1 MVSIILDPGHGG
13 SDPGAVYKNY
23 QEKVFTLK
31 ISYLL
36 KNQIENKYKNVIVY
50 LTRTGDEDVSLK
62 QRYTMSNQ
70 LKPSLFISIH
80 CNAGGG
86 SGFESYLKQHPS
98 ENEVFYRDV
107 IHNSIAL
114 LNKKYNLIDRGKK
127 IRDMDVTTYNLYPAM
142 LLEVLFI
149 DNPQDLK
156 FLIDDNYLQE
166 WCSVVASAIAS
177 IFKLESKVVTP
188 TIQPTPAPEKP
199 IEEVTPPPKYKEI
212 SEEIINIEN
221 KIKDVKNR
229 ISNIFDEVISKIGE
243 LIKKL
248 S

>member
-36 KNQIENKYKNVIVY
+36 KNQIDNNYKNVVVY

-70 LKPSLFISIH
+70 IKPSLFISIH

-98 ENEVFYRDV
+98 EKEVFYRDV

-114 LNKKYNLIDRGKK
+114 LNKKYKLTDRGKK
-127 IRDMDVTTYNLYPAM
+127 VRDMDVTTYNLYPAM

-166 WCSVVASAIAS
+166 WCGVVATAIAS
-177 IFKLESKVVTP
+177 IFKLESKIITP
-188 TIQPTPAPEKP
+188 EIPITPPPEKP
-199 IEEVTPPPKYKEI
+199 VEVVTPPPEYKEI
-212 SEEIINIEN
+212 SEEIVDIDN
-221 KIKDVKNR
+221 KIKDVKNKV
-229 ISNIFDEVISKIGE
+229 NNTFDEVINKIDE

>member
-36 KNQIENKYKNVIVY
+36 KNQIDNNYKNVIVY

-70 LKPSLFISIH
+70 IKPSLFISIH

-86 SGFESYLKQHPS
+86 SGFESYLRQHPS
-98 ENEVFYRDV
+98 DKEIFYRDV

-114 LNKKYNLIDRGKK
+114 LNRKYKLTDRGKK
-127 IRDMDVTTYNLYPAM
+127 VRDMDVTTYNLYPAM

-156 FLIDDNYLQE
+156 FLIDENYLQE
-166 WCSVVASAIAS
+166 WCSVIATAIAS
-177 IFKLESKVVTP
+177 IFKLESKIE
-188 TIQPTPAPEKP
+188 TIPVQPTPPPEKP
-199 IEEVTPPPKYKEI
+199 IEEVTPPPEYKEI
-212 SEEIINIEN
+212 SEKMIDIND
-221 KIKDVKNR
+221 KIKDVKNK
-229 ISNIFDEVISKIGE
+229 INNIFDEVINKLDE